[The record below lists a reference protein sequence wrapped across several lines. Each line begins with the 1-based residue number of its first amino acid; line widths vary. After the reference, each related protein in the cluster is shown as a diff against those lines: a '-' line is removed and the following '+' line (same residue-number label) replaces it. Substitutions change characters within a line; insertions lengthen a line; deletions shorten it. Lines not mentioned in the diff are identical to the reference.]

1 MVHDD
6 GTVVK
11 HGIGRLWTVGDSFRA
26 TANSLL
32 FSINGVLMAVFLHFM
47 SLMRLTALCV

>member
-1 MVHDD
+1 MMEPWSSTALGGYGLSV
-6 GTVVK
+6 TVSVLRP
-11 HGIGRLWTVGDSFRA
+11 ILCF
-26 TANSLL
+26 